1 MQVARWLSTALFIVL
16 VPVFLVLSNVR
27 VATME
32 PRVYDYSFDHYDVS
46 EVTRL
51 DRTQLTG
58 AARDFVHYFQDS
70 RPLLTT
76 RVVLGGQEQPL
87 FSQKETLHMKDV
99 KALFQA
105 VFVVHEVAL
114 AYVLAYVGAVFVWS
128 HERSMRTLANQLIR
142 AGIGTVGALTVA
154 ALAMLVGFDQLF
166 YLFHRLS
173 FANDLWELNPLT
185 DHLIQ
190 MFPRDFWF
198 MVTIAIGVATII
210 EGSLLVLA
218 GYALRTWFDRSTAR
232 PTQPELVEVAS

>member
-1 MQVARWLSTALFIVL
+1 MHAARWLSTAFFIVL

-32 PRVYDYSFDHYDVS
+32 PRVYDYEFDHYAVG
-46 EVTRL
+46 EVTGM
-51 DRTQLTG
+51 DRTQLSA
-58 AARDFVHYFQDS
+58 AARDVVRYFQDE

-76 RVVLGGQEQPL
+76 RVVLGGREQPL

-105 VFVVHEVAL
+105 VFLVHEVAL

-128 HERSMRTLANQLIR
+128 HERSMRTLGDQLVR
-142 AGIGTVGALTVA
+142 AGSVTIGALTVA

-166 YLFHRLS
+166 YLFHKLS
-173 FANDLWELNPLT
+173 FSNDLWELNPLT

-190 MFPRDFWF
+190 LFPRDFWF
-198 MVTIAIGVATII
+198 MVTIAVGVATII

-218 GYALRTWFDRSTAR
+218 GYALRVWFERSTR
-232 PTQPELVEVAS
+232 PAQPATVEVAS